1 VLYANRRAGAT
12 TGAWPGC
19 QPFTGWKGSGAGGY
33 AAADGGDAGG
43 TVDTK
48 A

>member
-1 VLYANRRAGAT
+1 MGRIVRPALVVGA
-12 TGAWPGC
+12 A
-19 QPFTGWKGSGAGGY
+19 KGSGAGGY